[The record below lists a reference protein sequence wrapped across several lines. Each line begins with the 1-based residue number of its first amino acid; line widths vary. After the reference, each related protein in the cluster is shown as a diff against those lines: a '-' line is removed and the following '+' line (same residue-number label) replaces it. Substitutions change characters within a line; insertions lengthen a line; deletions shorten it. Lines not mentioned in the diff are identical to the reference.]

1 MRVLSCQHAILVQ
14 ATPFPWIDL
23 FLPLKGIIAGILF
36 CCKRAEAELV
46 YGLLYGIFG
55 PSLTLFNT
63 KTSFLVLLG
72 ILFPEK
78 LSRLSV
84 KAGGTLHFR

>member
-1 MRVLSCQHAILVQ
+1 MQFLSKPPL
-14 ATPFPWIDL
+14 FPDRS
-23 FLPLKGIIAGILF
+23 FFANTGLKGIIAGILF

-72 ILFPEK
+72 ILFPET